1 MSLQTDHPLLAPVLP
16 RLTPYLRRQL
26 ELAGE
31 GALRLHAE
39 EVTLE
44 HLVWTLALDEDSAL
58 FVTVDQ
64 AFADTDTVAADVLSL
79 CSGIL
84 VSTRAGALPIS
95 TRGVRAA
102 SAARELA
109 RERGLAEVDPAC
121 LLLACHGELE
131 AEVQSDLVAAGFDEA
146 RLREGLASGSTPLV
160 AEGHLFKNFSTAARQ
175 LVVVGARQASAAGED
190 SVGPARLIPAALAS
204 DTTLADRCGLTAS
217 RARISLEGR
226 SHDATPPPPR
236 QLAPEEEL
244 VEFLS
249 ALPEAASSLALLD
262 RILEEPETE
271 LAQVFARQKISQ
283 DLLSKA
289 AEAYGDPLE

>member
-1 MSLQTDHPLLAPVLP
+1 MSLQSDHPLLAPVLP

-39 EVTLE
+39 EVALE
-44 HLVWTLALDEDSAL
+44 HLVWTLTLDEDSAL

-64 AFADTDTVAADVLSL
+64 AFADTDTVAGDVLAL

-84 VSTRAGALPIS
+84 VSTKAGALPIS

-102 SAARELA
+102 STARELA

-121 LLLACHGELE
+121 LVLACYDELE
-131 AEVQSDLVAAGFDEA
+131 EGVQRDLAAAGFDA
-146 RLREGLASGSTPLV
+146 SGLREGLASGTTPLST
-160 AEGHLFKNFSTAARQ
+160 EGHLFKHFSTAARQ

-190 SVGPARLIPAALAS
+190 SVGPGRLIPAALAS
-204 DTTLADRCGLTAS
+204 DTTLADRCGLSAS

-226 SHDATPPPPR
+226 AYDPTPPPAR
-236 QLAPEEEL
+236 RLAPEEEL
-244 VEFLS
+244 VAFLA
-249 ALPEAASSLALLD
+249 ALPEAASSLTLLD
-262 RILEEPETE
+262 RVLDAPESE
-271 LAQVFARQKISQ
+271 LAQVFARQKITQ
-283 DLLSKA
+283 DLLSRA
-289 AEAYGDPLE
+289 AQAYGDPLE